1 MICMISSFPPD
12 PNPTK
17 MKSPFS
23 KLEISSTGSVVS
35 PVPIVVTVLT
45 NVVAIPLSTLGSF
58 RAVNTVV
65 PTACEA
71 TEVPY

>member
-23 KLEISSTGSVVS
+23 KLVMSSTG
-35 PVPIVVTVLT
+35 IVVALAATVVVVLT
-45 NVVAIPLSTLGSF
+45 NVVAIPLSTLGSL
-58 RAVNTVV
+58 RAV
-65 PTACEA
+65 
-71 TEVPY
+71 